1 MSKSLAVMA
10 FIGISS
16 VGMTGN
22 SVGMTGN
29 SVGMTGNKENSIE
42 WFRDA
47 GFGLFIHW
55 GPVSQIG
62 KEISWPLVGASK
74 ENRDK
79 YFSLYKTFNPTKF
92 NPEEW
97 ARLAKQAGM
106 KYVVFTTQHFNGF
119 NMFDTALS
127 SYNIMNTPYG
137 KDISAQLAKAFR
149 DEGIAI
155 GWYYGVE
162 NWHYYYQTGAP
173 EINGRYNST
182 QDLKKFKKPYGTQNL
197 TLLEY
202 ELGQMK
208 ELLTKYGDIDVMWYD
223 HSAKSAEPLKKRV
236 WGLNPDIVI
245 VRSEIST
252 PEQRIPK
259 APIKGAWETCMT
271 MGRQWA
277 YKPDDNYKSAEKLIN
292 NLVKI
297 RARGGN
303 YLLNVGPKPN
313 GELPAPQVELLKK
326 LGLWNAMNGEAIHG
340 VRGWSIT
347 NEGDIWFTKK
357 RDANI
362 LYAIALKWPGKK
374 LTIKSLYD
382 AKVLSVKMLGIDK
395 KLNWQQSK
403 DGLVIETSDERPSKY
418 AYTFKIE
425 CEYLD

>member
-1 MSKSLAVMA
+1 MKPIVKYLSILTGMFLVILFA
-10 FIGISS
+10 ISVRAQKEALKVS
-16 VGMTGN
+16 
-22 SVGMTGN
+22 
-29 SVGMTGNKENSIE
+29 NKEASIE
-42 WFRDA
+42 KFRDA

-62 KEISWPLVGASK
+62 KELSWPLVGASK
-74 ENRDK
+74 EFRDK

-106 KYVVFTTQHFNGF
+106 RYVVFTTQHFNGF

-127 SYNIMNTPYG
+127 NYNIMNTPYG

-162 NWHYYYQTGAP
+162 NWHYYYETGAP
-173 EINGRYNST
+173 EIDGHYNGNTDIKR
-182 QDLKKFKKPYGTQNL
+182 FKEPYGTQNL

-208 ELLTKYGDIDVMWYD
+208 ELLTNYGDIDVIFFD
-223 HSAKSAEPLKKRV
+223 QSAEASKPLKKRV
-236 WGLNPDIVI
+236 WELKPDIVI
-245 VRSEIST
+245 TRSEIPT
-252 PEQRIPK
+252 PEQYVPDK
-259 APIKGAWETCMT
+259 PIKEAWEANMT
-271 MGRQWA
+271 MGNQWA
-277 YKPDDNYKSAEKLIN
+277 YKPDDDYKSAEELIG

-326 LGLWNAMNGEAIHG
+326 LGSWNAVNDEAIHG
-340 VRGWSIT
+340 VRGWITT
-347 NEGDIWFTKK
+347 NEDDIWFTIK

-362 LYAIALKWPGKK
+362 LYAIALEWPREK
-374 LTIKSLYD
+374 LTIESLRN
-382 AKVLSVKMLGIDK
+382 AKVLNVEMLGIDK

-403 DGLVIETSDERPSKY
+403 EGLVIETSDERPSKY
-418 AYTFKIE
+418 AYTFKIK

>member
-1 MSKSLAVMA
+1 MVKPIIKYISILTVMFFVILFATSKSLAK
-10 FIGISS
+10 
-16 VGMTGN
+16 
-22 SVGMTGN
+22 
-29 SVGMTGNKENSIE
+29 NKDASIE

-74 ENRDK
+74 EFRDK

-92 NPEEW
+92 NPKEW

-106 KYVVFTTQHFNGF
+106 RYVVFTTQHFNGF

-127 SYNIMNTPYG
+127 NYNIMNTPYG
-137 KDISAQLAKAFR
+137 KDVSAQLAKAFR

-162 NWHYYYQTGAP
+162 NWHYYYETGAP

-236 WGLNPDIVI
+236 WELNPDIVVI
-245 VRSEIST
+245 RSEIPT

-259 APIKGAWETCMT
+259 APIKEAWETCMT
-271 MGRQWA
+271 MGGQWA
-277 YKPDDNYKSAEKLIN
+277 YKPNDNYKSAVALID

-297 RARGGN
+297 RAGGGN
-303 YLLNVGPKPN
+303 YLLNIGPKPN

-326 LGLWNAMNGEAIHG
+326 LGSWNAINGEAIHG
-340 VRGWSIT
+340 VRAWITT
-347 NEGDIWFTKK
+347 NEDNIWFTKK

-362 LYAIALKWPGKK
+362 LYAIALEWPGKQ
-374 LTIKSLYD
+374 LTIKSLRD
-382 AKVLSVKMLGIDK
+382 TKVLSVKMLG
-395 KLNWQQSK
+395 LNKEMKWQQSK
-403 DGLVIETSDERPSKY
+403 EGLVIETSDERPSKY

-425 CEYLD
+425 YEYLD